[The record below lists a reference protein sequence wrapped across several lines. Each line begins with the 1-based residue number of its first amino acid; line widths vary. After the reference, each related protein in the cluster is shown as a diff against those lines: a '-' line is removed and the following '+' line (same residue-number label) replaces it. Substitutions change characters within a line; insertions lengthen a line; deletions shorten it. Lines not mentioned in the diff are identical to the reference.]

1 VSGDLERD
9 PPLVDA
15 RSRLVR
21 PIPTRLTRPI
31 SLEVASENQTFPS
44 GPATTSVGK
53 LLAVGTGNCSMVPD
67 VEIDPTVFA
76 APVVNH
82 RFPSGQAAIPP
93 GGQP

>member
-15 RSRLVR
+15 RSRLVD
-21 PIPTRLTRPI
+21 
-31 SLEVASENQTFPS
+31 ASENQTFPS

-82 RFPSGQAAIPP
+82 RFPSGPAAIPP